1 MKMSYCNSDND
12 LFGQYIDNN
21 MSSLNLPMPSTIFE
35 TIGSM
40 TAVATAI
47 AEVIEINGTSIS
59 LYQSLKKISSAKK
72 ALSVS
77 VGLSA
82 SYYLGALI
90 GSMAVATGRCL
101 SGGATI
107 ADAIWTAREMGIF
120 GSWLETEYIKHPEL
134 LR

>member
-1 MKMSYCNSDND
+1 MSYCNSDNG
-12 LFGQYIDNN
+12 LFGQYIDDN
-21 MSSLNLPMPSTIFE
+21 MSSLNLPMPSTVFE
-35 TIGSM
+35 TVGSM

-47 AEVIEINGTSIS
+47 AEVIEISGTSIS
-59 LYQSLKKISSAKK
+59 LYQALQKINSAKR

-77 VGLSA
+77 AGISA

-101 SGGATI
+101 SNGATI
-107 ADAIWTAREMGIF
+107 TDALWTAREMGIF

-134 LR
+134 LH

>member
-1 MKMSYCNSDND
+1 MSYCTSDNG

-21 MSSLNLPMPSTIFE
+21 MSSLNLPIPSTIFE

-40 TAVATAI
+40 TAIATAI

-59 LYQSLKKISSAKK
+59 LYQALQKISSAKK

-77 VGLSA
+77 TGISA
-82 SYYLGALI
+82 SFYLGALI
-90 GSMAVATGRCL
+90 GSMAVATGKCI
-101 SGGATI
+101 SNGATI
-107 ADAIWTAREMGIF
+107 SDALWTAREMGIF